1 MSEKTMYTA
10 QEIDDIVKSCR
21 GLRKQLIEYCMKYL
35 ASFEDA
41 EDCVSFA
48 FTKLVEELKDGK
60 AITSPKAW
68 LYKVSINEAIRL
80 AREANKRCENLF
92 RDSEYKDAVIEESE
106 VYEPDYLDE
115 LIDDERIIS
124 CALKIINSLSKDE
137 KELYIK
143 YYVENKLLKDIAGEL
158 GLSYTA
164 VRKRSQRLKKK
175 LEQLVNEAEE
185 NYYEEGSD
193 SNE

>member
-106 VYEPDYLDE
+106 VYEPDYLHTM
-115 LIDDERIIS
+115 
-124 CALKIINSLSKDE
+124 SLACTSGSTGTGLPPE
-137 KELYIK
+137 EVLQGRY
-143 YYVENKLLKDIAGEL
+143 AGEPAWRI
-158 GLSYTA
+158 T
-164 VRKRSQRLKKK
+164 RPNNPCK
-175 LEQLVNEAEE
+175 
-185 NYYEEGSD
+185 GS
-193 SNE
+193 